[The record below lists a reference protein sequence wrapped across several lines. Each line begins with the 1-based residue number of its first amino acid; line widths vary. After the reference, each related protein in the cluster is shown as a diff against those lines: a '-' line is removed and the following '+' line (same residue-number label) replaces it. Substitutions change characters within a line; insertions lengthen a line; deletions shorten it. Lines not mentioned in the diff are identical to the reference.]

1 MANGVKVQYKVL
13 VFDDETSKAERLRD
27 ALNALGVQLDVTAP
41 TGAETE
47 KLFNALYQRREDI
60 GASKPPDMAP
70 TLLDE
75 ADVLIVDF
83 DLRDLKDHLG
93 FATGEEIAYSARL
106 FSSAKIIVVLNHP
119 NTGLNNFDLTLQ
131 RDREFRADL
140 YVGYEQCLNPGLWTA
155 TPGHQGFLPWSW
167 LPLTEDIGTFDTCVC
182 QVKANS
188 ATNVLTY
195 FGLDAPDTRPSPDL
209 LAYLGLKRDEDVSFG
224 QLLAKPSV
232 NYVRQKDL
240 SPLLADP
247 DRCARVTAALLR
259 KWLRRWVVP
268 VQTLLADLPHLATV
282 VPWGLVDYKDR
293 QLWDRLADCGRAL
306 QRCNVA
312 DLVQTPVAQQAFA
325 HSEWVGRPTFF
336 LARARAALEA
346 AGTLLSAFK
355 ASGLPK
361 IAFAEDLSRFVDL
374 AQAVEYSVT
383 LDGEA
388 QVRSVSAAGK
398 VQVAGK
404 NYGLDKVVYTPESLI
419 L

>member
-1 MANGVKVQYKVL
+1 MADERKGRCKVVI
-13 VFDDETSKAERLRD
+13 FDDETAKAERLRD
-27 ALNALGVQLDVTAP
+27 ALNALGPHLEAVAP
-41 TGAETE
+41 NNTETE
-47 KLFNALYQRREDI
+47 NLFDALYQRREAI
-60 GASKPPDMAP
+60 GASKPPDMTP

-83 DLRDLKDHLG
+83 DLRDLKDHRG

-106 FSSAKIIVVLNHP
+106 FSSAKIVVVLNHP

-140 YVGYEQCLNPGLWTA
+140 YVGYEQCSNPGLWMG

-167 LPLTEDIGTFDTCVC
+167 LPLTEDVRTFDECVA
-182 QVKANS
+182 QVKGNLGA
-188 ATNVLTY
+188 NVLTY
-195 FGLDAPDTRPSPDL
+195 FGLDAPDTRPSPEL

-224 QLLAKPSV
+224 KLLAKPSV
-232 NYVRQKDL
+232 SHVRQRDL
-240 SPLLADP
+240 SPLLADV

-268 VQTLLADLPHLATV
+268 VQTLLADLPHLSIV
-282 VPWGLVDYKDR
+282 VPWGLLDYKDR

-306 QRCNVA
+306 QRC
-312 DLVQTPVAQQAFA
+312 DISELVQTPVVQQRFSR
-325 HSEWVGRPTFF
+325 SEWIGRPTFF
-336 LARARAALEA
+336 LARVRAALEA
-346 AGTLLSAFK
+346 AGTYLQAFN

-361 IAFAEDLSRFVDL
+361 IAFAEDLSRFVDI
-374 AQAVEYSVT
+374 AQTIEYSVT

-388 QVRSVSAAGK
+388 QVRSVSAGGK
-398 VQVAGK
+398 VQIAGK